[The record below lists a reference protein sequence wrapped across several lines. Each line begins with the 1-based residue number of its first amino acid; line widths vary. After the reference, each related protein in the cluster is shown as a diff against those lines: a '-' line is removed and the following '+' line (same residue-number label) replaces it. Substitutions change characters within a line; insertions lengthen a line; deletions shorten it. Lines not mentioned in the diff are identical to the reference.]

1 MGGEGGGGYSLMC
14 LCGDVQLDGV
24 LFLTSKTGN
33 IVSCEAV
40 LDRVYNFG

>member
-1 MGGEGGGGYSLMC
+1 MC

-24 LFLTSKTGN
+24 LFLTSKTEN
-33 IVSCEAV
+33 IVSCEPV